1 LRILNKQQLTYH
13 GNIQG
18 RKDLYEILEAGLIEA
33 DPYHKIIELL
43 TIVNDKLVIGNKESI
58 PDGDPNQDN
67 EVIDLKKIGEIFVVG
82 AGKGVQKIAK
92 AIEEVLGDYL
102 AGGHVID
109 KKGNEIELE
118 RIGVTLGGHP
128 VPDEDCIKGCKKI
141 LEILKSCGKEDIV
154 FTIAGNGV
162 SSLLSLPVEGV
173 ALEEVQ
179 RTIYMMQIERGVP
192 TVDLCFI
199 RNHLDV
205 MKGGKV
211 TKHIWPAKAVHLIAF
226 DYDYHNLIYNNTW
239 LHFLPDNITT
249 FEGSI
254 RILKK
259 WNAWNVIPSSV
270 REYLLRA
277 DSNQE
282 VLKAND
288 FLKHPFRIFRLPA
301 NNNMLQA
308 ARRKSEDLGYKT
320 YMLTKWP
327 MASMLQAEAKEA
339 GKTLSAI
346 ANNIEI
352 NNEPFKPP
360 CVLLSTGEMLVTV
373 GNEKGVGGRN
383 QEFALSAALEIDGSK
398 NIIIGSVDS
407 NGDDGPGVQ
416 FSKEK
421 NIPTLAGGIVDG
433 YTASEAREKGID
445 VFREIAKH
453 NTTPAL
459 LALNS
464 GILARHNISLIDLTA
479 ILIQGNKSICSDD

>member
-1 LRILNKQQLTYH
+1 
-13 GNIQG
+13 
-18 RKDLYEILEAGLIEA
+18 
-33 DPYHKIIELL
+33 
-43 TIVNDKLVIGNKESI
+43 
-58 PDGDPNQDN
+58 
-67 EVIDLKKIGEIFVVG
+67 
-82 AGKGVQKIAK
+82 
-92 AIEEVLGDYL
+92 
-102 AGGHVID
+102 
-109 KKGNEIELE
+109 
-118 RIGVTLGGHP
+118 
-128 VPDEDCIKGCKKI
+128 
-141 LEILKSCGKEDIV
+141 
-154 FTIAGNGV
+154 
-162 SSLLSLPVEGV
+162 
-173 ALEEVQ
+173 
-179 RTIYMMQIERGVP
+179 VP